1 MKGMTIIIKKVTQ
14 LMTGIIFIF
23 GIYIVLHGHLTPGGG
38 FGGGAIIAGAFY
50 LLILAYGSDYLA
62 MSRKKEGSAITESLA
77 ILGFLL
83 FATFALFIGM
93 KVFFTN
99 YLNKG
104 IVGQLISGGII
115 PLYNIFIGIEVAGAL
130 ISILFAFLIFKEEEK
145 K

>member
-1 MKGMTIIIKKVTQ
+1 MKGMTIIVKKVTQ

-62 MSRKKEGSAITESLA
+62 MTRKKEGSAISESLA

-83 FATFALFIGM
+83 FATFGLLIAT
-93 KVFFTN
+93 KVFFIN
-99 YLNKG
+99 YLDKG
-104 IVGQLISGGII
+104 KVGELISAGII
-115 PLYNIFIGIEVAGAL
+115 PLYNILIGIEVAAAL
-130 ISILFAFLIFKEEEK
+130 ISIFFAFLIFKEEEK